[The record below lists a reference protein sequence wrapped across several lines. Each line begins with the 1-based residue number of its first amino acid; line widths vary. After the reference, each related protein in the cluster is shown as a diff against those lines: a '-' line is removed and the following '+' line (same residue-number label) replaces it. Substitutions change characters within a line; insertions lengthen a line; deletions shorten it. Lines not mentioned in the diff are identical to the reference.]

1 MEACELAVDLF
12 SGSPECKWVCTAL
25 TTPYAACRCQV
36 AEFKRNSEKWRSHVK
51 SAEALQQDFADLI
64 DDAPKSEAI
73 AEPTVAQE
81 GKEANGKIERKARKR
96 KKVSADSPD
105 EAAPVVISEA
115 ITGTEESKPER
126 SKKEKSKAV
135 RKKDTDQAQN
145 GKASKEAAEE
155 VAPERSKQEAELS
168 EPVPGAEGEADAA
181 PKAKK
186 RKKGKKVDEE
196 VAADSLLPDTI
207 AEAKGADDAAI
218 EKANGTS
225 PACKTCVQMLSTFH
239 ASIIRR

>member
-1 MEACELAVDLF
+1 MESCELALDLF
-12 SGSPECKWVCTAL
+12 SSSPECNWVCAAP

-64 DDAPKSEAI
+64 KDTPKPEAI
-73 AEPTVAQE
+73 AEPTAAEE
-81 GKEANGKIERKARKR
+81 GEGAAAKTDKKSKKR

-105 EAAPVVISEA
+105 KAAPVGFSEA
-115 ITGTEESKPER
+115 TTGTEESKPER

-135 RKKDTDQAQN
+135 RKKDTHQAQN
-145 GKASKEAAEE
+145 EKASKEAAEE
-155 VAPERSKQEAELS
+155 VAPVRSKQEAELS

-186 RKKGKKVDEE
+186 KKKGKKVDEE
-196 VAADSLLPDTI
+196 VAADSLQPDTI
-207 AEAKGADDAAI
+207 AKGKGVDDAAI

-225 PACKTCVQMLSTFH
+225 PACKTCVQIINNFH
-239 ASIIRR
+239 ASILRR